1 MASAFLFETATTNF
15 LWKCFTYRPILLASP
30 FSSSSCSCCVRYCV
44 QLSTEIWLVSRQKK
58 RIAKCNEYLAHAS
71 ATYEKRNRY
80 FEKIENKCCGPS
92 KALFEYRLHHKFGE
106 KSFANGN
113 NPICRNSIVYW
124 LWCFSS
130 MLRKWFWLIHMI
142 SSIIQFQSVSVRFL
156 HFDKTENWKRAFPC
170 LLHFV
175 SALVK
180 RSIAKTKKRNK
191 KKPCKMRTCSMRI
204 LVWGTVKSILRFVC
218 VRCDT

>member
-1 MASAFLFETATTNF
+1 MFHLQAYFTCFAYLFFLLLMVCALLRSAFHRNMAYEEA
-15 LWKCFTYRPILLASP
+15 K
-30 FSSSSCSCCVRYCV
+30 
-44 QLSTEIWLVSRQKK
+44 KK